1 MGKPKSGTNIFAIIF
16 KSLMIYIKNFLP
28 LSRVMLFPVFGQLI
42 GIFLIF
48 YPNYLYTEKYLAK
61 LSGENLEQ
69 NLVFILLGLILMVI
83 PGFAVFLKAF
93 WDYMIVMVSLNPIVS
108 DIEKKGNFGDF
119 KIYNN
124 SVKLKTNNYVILL
137 LLMTLF
143 WLGFLVFPFLSFFLG
158 FFINTVLI
166 TPIFLM
172 MVIASIIFSIIL
184 SVNLSLVFQVF
195 AFESISPVEVIKKSW
210 NLMKDNFWRTT
221 FMGIVLLFVT
231 SLIVPGLITSI
242 LDKSPL
248 MTHLI
253 NSFEAYVSLFAKNQ
267 AFVEF
272 LANYKLTP
280 FALSVTLAVST
291 IGTII
296 TAMML
301 PLGSACFTLLYFDIL
316 DRKR

>member
-1 MGKPKSGTNIFAIIF
+1 MGKSKSGTNIFAIIF
-16 KSLMIYIKNFLP
+16 KSLMIYINNFLP
-28 LSRVMLFPVFGQLI
+28 LSRVMLFPVFGQII

-93 WDYMIVMVSLNPIVS
+93 WDYMIVMISLNPMVS
-108 DIEKKGNFGDF
+108 DIEKKGSFGDF
-119 KIYNN
+119 KVYNS

-143 WLGFLVFPFLSFFLG
+143 WLGILIFPFLSFFLG

-166 TPIFLM
+166 TPIFLL
-172 MVIASIIFSIIL
+172 MVLASLIFSILL

-210 NLMKDNFWRTT
+210 NLMKGNFWRTT
-221 FMGIVLLFVT
+221 FMGIVLLVVT
-231 SLIVPGLITSI
+231 CFIVPGLITAI

-253 NSFEAYVSLFAKNQ
+253 NSFEAYVNLFAKNQ

-272 LANYKLTP
+272 LASYKMTP
-280 FALSVTLAVST
+280 FGLSVTLAVST
-291 IGTII
+291 VGTII

-301 PLGSACFTLLYFDIL
+301 PWGSACFTLLYFDIL
-316 DRKR
+316 GRKR

>member
-16 KSLMIYIKNFLP
+16 KSLMIYIQNFLP
-28 LSRVMLFPVFGQLI
+28 LSRIMLFPVFGQII

-93 WDYMIVMVSLNPIVS
+93 WDYMIAMVSLNPIVS
-108 DIEKKGNFGDF
+108 DIEKKGSFGDF
-119 KIYNN
+119 KVYNS

-143 WLGFLVFPFLSFFLG
+143 WLGILIFPFLSFFLG

-166 TPIFLM
+166 TPIFLL
-172 MVIASIIFSIIL
+172 MVLASLIFSILL

-210 NLMKDNFWRTT
+210 NLMKGNFWRTT
-221 FMGIVLLFVT
+221 FMGIVLLVVT
-231 SLIVPGLITSI
+231 CFIVPGLITAI

-253 NSFEAYVSLFAKNQ
+253 NSFEAYVNLFAKNQ

-272 LANYKLTP
+272 LASYKMTP
-280 FALSVTLAVST
+280 FGLSVTLAVST
-291 IGTII
+291 VGTII

-301 PLGSACFTLLYFDIL
+301 PWGSACFTLLYFDIL
-316 DRKR
+316 GRKR

>member
-16 KSLMIYIKNFLP
+16 KSLMIYIQNFLP
-28 LSRVMLFPVFGQLI
+28 LSRIMLFPVFGQII

-93 WDYMIVMVSLNPIVS
+93 WDYMIAMVSLNPIVS
-108 DIEKKGNFGDF
+108 DIEKKGSFGDF
-119 KIYNN
+119 KVYNN

-143 WLGFLVFPFLSFFLG
+143 WLGILIFPFLSFFLG
-158 FFINTVLI
+158 FFINSVLI
-166 TPIFLM
+166 TPIFLLM
-172 MVIASIIFSIIL
+172 IFISIIFSIIL
-184 SVNLSLVFQVF
+184 SVNLSLIFQVF

-210 NLMKDNFWRTT
+210 NLMKGNFWRTT
-221 FMGIVLLFVT
+221 FMGIVLLIVT
-231 SLIVPGLITSI
+231 SALIPGIITAI

-253 NSFEAYVSLFAKNQ
+253 TSFEAYVNLFAKNQ
-267 AFVEF
+267 TFIEF
-272 LANYKLTP
+272 LANYKMTP
-280 FALSVTLAVST
+280 FGLSVTLAVST
-291 IGTII
+291 VGTII

-316 DRKR
+316 GRKR